1 MLKAFRVTRS
11 APAPSGDRADKGV
24 KSLHAAG
31 CILFALVATGL
42 IAIEGWWALSA
53 RSAQLAAAQVIA
65 ADLARSV
72 GQQAEDAFD
81 VADSVLSDVLERLET
96 EGAGPPAL
104 QRMHRQLI
112 SWMGALPQLHE
123 LVIAMPGGS
132 WLTASL
138 TQAVVA
144 LDEPRQ
150 ALLAYHQA
158 HPGTGPHIG
167 DPRPSLVDGRMVVPL
182 SRRFNLPDGTFAGV
196 VEVAIDLEHFR
207 GFYRSLNNGEQGTV
221 SLWRDDGMLLVR
233 QPPQPATPVS
243 RVPNLEQVMQR
254 TIAGDSGAFRQV
266 SYADGV
272 WRIYAFQH
280 LRRFPLVTFNGIG
293 VNDALASWWLE
304 TEIHAVVLAI
314 FLGVIGLAI
323 WRMFGQSKQARQAQ
337 AAYRLLAAH
346 CTDVIFMLDQ
356 RGRLQF
362 VTPSVREQTG
372 YEVDDAAGQ
381 NPLRHI
387 HPEDRRAAAAM
398 YRRVARGDDAPPLRV
413 RLRHASG
420 RWLSVEL
427 QLRLLHDDQ
436 AGALRGMIGAS
447 RDVSVETTAEA
458 NLKAEEA
465 FFEAVF
471 EYTTDCLY
479 VHRLGLDGRFTA
491 ERINAAAAAVLGV
504 KAQETIGWLPEDLFG
519 PVHGAAVEAGLRETL
534 AARRPLLM
542 EHRVSDGVTWE
553 VIEVPIPG
561 PDGEIERILVNARDV
576 TQHRLVQEAEVL
588 LRAGEEQRRLVA
600 EATSERLDR
609 LARHLAQARDRAEL
623 ANQAKSR
630 FLTNM
635 SHELRTPLNGILG
648 YAQLL
653 RMEGGL
659 RPSQASHLESILA
672 AGRHLLEMITS
683 VLDIGQIEADK
694 ITLQTADVSLRD
706 MIQAC
711 LNLVRPVAEGKQL
724 ALRFAAQPGDPVRLT
739 ADPMRLRQIMLNLI
753 GNAVKFTTAGSV
765 TVRLLWTADRTAVR
779 MEVEDTGPGVPPHQ
793 RERLFEA
800 FERMDDANTAVTE
813 GAGLGL
819 AISSRLIG
827 AMGGRIG
834 CDDRPG
840 HAGSVFWFELPALEA
855 RHGIA
860 SPRPVQPRP
869 VAKWSLLVVDDVAN
883 NRDIASAF
891 LRSAGHTV
899 ASARSGAVAVR
910 MAEADLFDA
919 ILMDVRMPEMDGLEA
934 TRRIRALPG
943 ANGQVP
949 IIAVTAQAFAD
960 QIEDCRAAG
969 MDHHLSK
976 PFNVEGLLEAVAIAL
991 ARREPSASAPLPAAA
1006 PDAPAP
1012 ELAKLFD
1019 EAIFAETAA
1028 YLAPEEV
1035 DSHVRTLAAR
1045 GRALLAALLGPV
1057 PLAEQAEMA
1066 HAMAGAAGTFGFER
1080 IADLGRRFE
1089 YAVDTG
1095 APEHV
1100 ALGEA
1105 LAAAASATVALLEDM
1120 MSAEPAAAP

>member
-1 MLKAFRVTRS
+1 MPNAFRVAEA
-11 APAPSGDRADKGV
+11 APAPSGGGADWGV

-31 CILFALVATGL
+31 GILFALVAIVL
-42 IAIEGWWALSA
+42 IAIEGWWAFSA
-53 RSAQLAAAQVIA
+53 RSAQLAAAQVVA
-65 ADLARSV
+65 TDLAHSA

-81 VADSVLSDVLERLET
+81 VADSVLSDVLERLTT

-112 SWMGALPQLHE
+112 GWMGALPQLHE

-144 LDEPRQ
+144 LDGPQQ
-150 ALLAYHQA
+150 ALLAYHQS
-158 HPGTGPHIG
+158 HPGPGPHIG
-167 DPRPSLVDGRMVVPL
+167 APRPSLVDGRMVVPL

-207 GFYRSLNNGEQGTV
+207 SFYRSLSNGNDGVV
-221 SLWRDDGMLLVR
+221 SLWRDDGTQLVR
-233 QPPQPATPVS
+233 QPPQPSTPAV
-243 RVPNLEQVMQR
+243 RLPRLDQALQQV
-254 TIAGDSGAFRQV
+254 IAGDSGAFRKV
-266 SYADGV
+266 SFADGV
-272 WRIYAFQH
+272 LRVYAYQH
-280 LRRFPLVTFNGIG
+280 LRRFPLVTFDGIG
-293 VNDALASWWLE
+293 VNDALASWRLE
-304 TEIHAVVLAI
+304 TEIHAVALLI
-314 FLGVIGLAI
+314 FLAAIGLAI
-323 WRMFGQSKQARQAQ
+323 WRMFGQSRKARQAQ

-346 CTDVIFMLDQ
+346 CTDVIFVVDLQ
-356 RGRLQF
+356 GRLQF
-362 VTPSVREQTG
+362 VTPSVQEQTG
-372 YEVDDAAGQ
+372 YAPHEAAGQ
-381 NPLRHI
+381 NPLRHV
-387 HPEDRRAAAAM
+387 HPEDRRAVLAL
-398 YRRVARGDDAPPLRV
+398 YRAVARGDEARLLRH

-420 RWLSVEL
+420 RWLWVEL

-436 AGALRGMIGAS
+436 TGALRGLIGAS
-447 RDVSVETTAEA
+447 RDVSVQTAAEA
-458 NLKAEEA
+458 SLKAEEV

-479 VHRLGLDGRFTA
+479 VHRVGLDGQFTV
-491 ERINAAAAAVLGV
+491 ERINAAAAAALGV
-504 KAQETIGWLPEDLFG
+504 QAQETIGWLPQDLFG
-519 PVHGAAVEAGLRETL
+519 PDHGAAVEAGLRQTL
-534 AARRPLLM
+534 EARRPLLM
-542 EHRVSDGVTWE
+542 EHRVADGLTWE
-553 VIEVPIPG
+553 LIDVPIPG

-576 TQHRLVQEAEVL
+576 TQHKLVQEAEVL

-659 RPSQASHLESILA
+659 RPSQANHLESILS

-694 ITLQTADVSLRD
+694 ITLQPADVGLPD
-706 MIQAC
+706 MIETC
-711 LNLVRPVAEGKQL
+711 LDLVRPVAEGKQL
-724 ALRFAAQPGDPVRLT
+724 SLRFAAQPDGPARLA
-739 ADPMRLRQIMLNLI
+739 ADPMRLRQVMLNLI
-753 GNAVKFTTAGSV
+753 GNAVKFTTAGAV
-765 TVRLLWTADRTAVR
+765 TVRLLWTADRAAVR

-800 FERMDDANTAVTE
+800 FERMDDANTAATE

-819 AISSRLIG
+819 AISARLIG

-840 HAGSVFWFELPALEA
+840 RVGSVFWFELPAIQS
-855 RHGIA
+855 GQSMV
-860 SPRPVQPRP
+860 SPAPVQSRP
-869 VAKWSLLVVDDVAN
+869 LAKWSLLVVDDVAN

-899 ASARSGAVAVR
+899 ASARSGAVAIR
-910 MAEADLFDA
+910 MAESSLFDA

-934 TRRIRALPG
+934 TRRIRGLPG
-943 ANGQVP
+943 ANGHVP

-960 QIEDCRAAG
+960 QIDGCRAAG

-976 PFNVEGLLEAVAIAL
+976 PFNVEGLLEAVAIAI
-991 ARREPSASAPLPAAA
+991 ARRQPPASVPPPTASLH
-1006 PDAPAP
+1006 APAP
-1012 ELAKLFD
+1012 ALPKLFD
-1019 EAIFAETAA
+1019 EAIFAGTAA

-1035 DSHVRTLAAR
+1035 DSHVRALAAR
-1045 GRALLAALLGPV
+1045 GRALLAALRGPA
-1057 PLAEQAEMA
+1057 PLAEQAELA
-1066 HAMAGAAGTFGFER
+1066 HAMAGAAGTFGFEQ

-1089 YAVDTG
+1089 YAADAG

-1100 ALGEA
+1100 ALREA
-1105 LAAAASATVALLEDM
+1105 LAAATRETVALLDGM
-1120 MSAEPAAAP
+1120 IPVQAAP